1 LTHVHLKR
9 EKFEMTESKTEVSEN
24 VKKQLEADRKA
35 SDKSKSEYAARSKG
49 KPTPTQEENDI
60 VALGGHILEHEADGS
75 DPDPNVVAHNKSME
89 TSSSAHKPQQ
99 SYQNRQST
107 TKHE

>member
-1 LTHVHLKR
+1 
-9 EKFEMTESKTEVSEN
+9 MTESKTEVNEN
-24 VKKQLEADRKA
+24 VKKQLEADRKVLE
-35 SDKSKSEYAARSKG
+35 KSRAEYAARSKG

-89 TSSSAHKPQQ
+89 ASHSSHKPQ
-99 SYQNRQST
+99 SYST
-107 TKHE
+107 RSTKAE